1 MKNKGFTLV
10 ELLVVV
16 SIIAILSVI
25 GLAVYTNV
33 QKNTR
38 DGIRRVEINNLA
50 KSVESTKDPTVSNYT
65 YTSTNF
71 SADYPTNK
79 PRDPSKD
86 TTKPFYCV
94 KTGSAAV
101 SDPTNAGWTDT
112 SNCPSGAA
120 PNDSWFFIVDSTAA
134 YNTTDAQN
142 KLNTT
147 GARYWKICA
156 RMEIASAPFCQ
167 GNLQ

>member
-25 GLAVYTNV
+25 GLAVYTNA

-50 KSVESTKDPTVSNYT
+50 KSIESTKDPTVSNYT
-65 YTSTNF
+65 YTSTNYDN
-71 SADYPTNK
+71 DYPTNK
-79 PRDPSKD
+79 PKDPLKSA
-86 TTKPFYCV
+86 TSPQYCV
-94 KTGSAAV
+94 ATHATVAV
-101 SDPTNAGWTDT
+101 ANPTTWTATDVCPTAPAGWVYIANDT
-112 SNCPSGAA
+112 G
-120 PNDSWFFIVDSTAA
+120 A
-134 YNTTDAQN
+134 YNTAAAN
-142 KLNTT
+142 ALNA
-147 GARYWKICA
+147 GVRYWKICT
-156 RMEIASAPFCQ
+156 RIEITGAFFCQ

>member
-50 KSVESTKDPTVSNYT
+50 KSIESTKDPTATNYT
-65 YTSTNF
+65 YTLANYNS
-71 SADYPTNK
+71 DYPTNK
-79 PRDPSKD
+79 PRDPLKSA
-86 TTKPFYCV
+86 TSPQYCV
-94 KTGSAAV
+94 ASSAVA
-101 SDPTNAGWTDT
+101 DPTNTTWADT
-112 SNCPSGAA
+112 SVCPTA
-120 PNDSWFFIVDSTAA
+120 PATTWYFMVDSTGA
-134 YNTTDAQN
+134 YNTTDSQN
-142 KLNTT
+142 KLIST
-147 GARYWKICA
+147 GTRYWKVCA